1 MDVKGIYFQICT
13 ILFNKANNKYLQDVI
28 HLQNP
33 FIPSVAKNHWLGTCA
48 YGRCVLLRH
57 FAAPVAPWLLVS
69 QTWKQIAKLTCM
81 DESLEMM
88 RLSHSEASLKWRF
101 RGLPGQF
108 EAQKLEVLPSG
119 WSQAAFDLKVMA
131 LYIRRGSW
139 VFALLIWDS
148 KTIHWGKVLSRAF
161 WPWQCMEWFWRA
173 STPSFSTILGV
184 WLEQPG
190 SCFTCGFWMVGAGF
204 LPCRRNSDWR
214 NLEIEVYGSPAFLC
228 RLGLPSP
235 ETSSRHIFSNIFFC
249 VPKGFH
255 SNFHLVFRKVS

>member
-1 MDVKGIYFQICT
+1 MAFSRFAWPVWSSEVGGLTKWMEPSSFWFEGHGPLHQAWKLSFCVVDLGFQ
-13 ILFNKANNKYLQDVI
+13 ND
-28 HLQNP
+28 
-33 FIPSVAKNHWLGTCA
+33 
-48 YGRCVLLRH
+48 
-57 FAAPVAPWLLVS
+57 
-69 QTWKQIAKLTCM
+69 
-81 DESLEMM
+81 SL
-88 RLSHSEASLKWRF
+88 
-101 RGLPGQF
+101 
-108 EAQKLEVLPSG
+108 
-119 WSQAAFDLKVMA
+119 
-131 LYIRRGSW
+131 
-139 VFALLIWDS
+139 
-148 KTIHWGKVLSRAF
+148 WGKVLSRVF

>member
-69 QTWKQIAKLTCM
+69 QTWKQIAKLKCM

-131 LYIRRGSW
+131 LYIRRESW

-148 KTIHWGKVLSRAF
+148 KTIHCEARCSLGHFDHGSAWSGFGGHLLHPSAPYLEYDLSNQEVVSLVGF
-161 WPWQCMEWFWRA
+161 EW
-173 STPSFSTILGV
+173 
-184 WLEQPG
+184 
-190 SCFTCGFWMVGAGF
+190 
-204 LPCRRNSDWR
+204 
-214 NLEIEVYGSPAFLC
+214 
-228 RLGLPSP
+228 
-235 ETSSRHIFSNIFFC
+235 
-249 VPKGFH
+249 
-255 SNFHLVFRKVS
+255 